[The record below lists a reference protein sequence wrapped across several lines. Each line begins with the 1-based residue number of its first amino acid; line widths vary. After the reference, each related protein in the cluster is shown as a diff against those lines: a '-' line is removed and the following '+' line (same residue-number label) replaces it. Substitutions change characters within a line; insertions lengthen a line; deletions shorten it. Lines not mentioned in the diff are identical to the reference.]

1 METKIKE
8 QAIELLNYLY
18 LGKEIQKSDGIIGL
32 GSIDYKVAEKCAEL
46 YLKGYGNYII
56 FTGNCG
62 KGTEG
67 IITQTEA
74 ENFRDIAIQK
84 GVPKEIIYLEK
95 NATNTYENYL
105 YSDSIIKE
113 NNLTANSLVVVGKPY
128 QETRCYA
135 IAKQLFKNR
144 KIYITSPEFS
154 PISFEE
160 YYKDNPNTNLFEIVS
175 EIVAEINIL
184 EKTPQFK
191 LQTYQEIPKQIK
203 TIYQNMIEEGFDKYL
218 LTEEVIK
225 KAVLKLKQDSRYA
238 SLDFNI

>member
-1 METKIKE
+1 MEAKIKG
-8 QAIELLNYLY
+8 QVIELLNYLY

-32 GSIDYKVAEKCAEL
+32 GSIDGKVAENCAEL
-46 YLKGYGNYII
+46 YLKGYGKYII

-67 IITQTEA
+67 VITQTEA

-105 YSDSIIKE
+105 YSDFIMKE
-113 NNLTANSLVVVGKPY
+113 NNLIANSLIVVGKPY
-128 QETRCYA
+128 QEKRSYA
-135 IAKQLFKNR
+135 IAKQLFRNR
-144 KIYITSPEFS
+144 NVYVTSPKFS
-154 PISFEE
+154 PSSFEE
-160 YYKDNPNTNLFEIVS
+160 YYKDNQNTNLFEIVS
-175 EIVAEINIL
+175 EIVAEINIIK
-184 EKTPQFK
+184 KTPKFK
-191 LQTYQEIPKQIK
+191 LQIYQEIPNQIE